1 LLKKFHETETVTIQ
15 IPKDAK
21 PGDTIHFKL
30 KNGKEADMP
39 MPANATPGKSM
50 KVKVPVENQAGEVS
64 MTAEVLEA
72 FRRPKKRNDHPC
84 AVFKTKNHRK
94 TMTLMGRRVKVKN
107 MSQFNVPEDSLGTVV
122 GDDKVSCHFVVLFQ
136 NIKIKIK
143 IRINLCICMMFV
155 QYNIFPA

>member
-1 LLKKFHETETVTIQ
+1 MPHHNTYEIIQPLLKKFHETETVTIQ

-122 GDDKVSCHFVVLFQ
+122 GDDKVRVAIVVVVVVVVLFR
-136 NIKIKIK
+136 NIKIK
-143 IRINLCICMMFV
+143 
-155 QYNIFPA
+155 